1 MIILQSII
9 QESVIFIS
17 LWPPRTLFIPME
29 STNGTSVVVPEDMNQ
44 IYDIPAWLA
53 ILLTIIYLSVSLC
66 AIIGNWMVLWI
77 VIRSSSMRNV
87 TNLFIANLAS
97 SDIIIGAFAIPFQFQ
112 AALLQKWLLPHF
124 MCSFCPTVQV
134 ISLNLSIFTLIALSL
149 DRHRAITQP
158 LKKRMSKRCGI
169 IIIVFIWLVSII
181 TAIPTYVAFKIIWQE
196 TSQRNDS
203 QRNLMPI
210 CAPYG
215 LEENFLLMY
224 NHVLVCLQY
233 VFPIII
239 ISMAYIHMAIVL
251 SRGPGIR
258 NEVRSE
264 SDRVIQSKKRVS
276 R

>member
-1 MIILQSII
+1 
-9 QESVIFIS
+9 
-17 LWPPRTLFIPME
+17 
-29 STNGTSVVVPEDMNQ
+29 MNQ